1 MLFNLRNKKALS
13 MILSLSILVA
23 MMFTF
28 STSSVVNASANDDTN
43 KHQKKVETFV
53 PDNPE
58 QFIKEQGWEKP
69 TPNAKLVSV
78 TRVIEETNYNEENN
92 NIVADPNLVQGYSIR
107 NVKNLG
113 QLCGSTVVARTSG
126 TGNIDG
132 VLSLQQ
138 AASVSNSYTVNI
150 PILPNTIS
158 AAVGFDVTQTMTR
171 TTSYSVNTKGKNYQI
186 VAYDDYEG
194 KSYDVYDSIWGIDR
208 KVGEGTALKQVGFC
222 YAAYQL

>member
-1 MLFNLRNKKALS
+1 MLINLRNKKALL
-13 MILSLSILVA
+13 MILSLSIFVA
-23 MMFTF
+23 MMF
-28 STSSVVNASANDDTN
+28 TSSVVNASANDDAN

-92 NIVADPNLVQGYSIR
+92 NIIDAEPYVLGYSIKNIR
-107 NVKNLG
+107 NIG

-126 TGNIDG
+126 TGNING
-132 VLSLQQ
+132 VLTLQQ
-138 AASVSNSYTVNI
+138 AVTVSNSHNANI
-150 PILPNTIS
+150 SINPSIVT
-158 AAVGFDVTQTMTR
+158 AGVGFDVTKSEQKTA
-171 TTSYSVNTKGKNYQI
+171 SYSVNTNGKNYQL

-194 KSYDVYDSIWGIDR
+194 KSFDIYDNFFGIDL
-208 KVGEGTALKQVGFC
+208 KVGEGTALRQVGFC
-222 YAAYQL
+222 YAAYEL